1 MNDMDDIIDEVRRI
15 RDEYA
20 KQFNY
25 DLMAIHQDL
34 VQRQAAEQVAVVAFP
49 SRPVIRSGRA
59 NELLNI
65 PNSEVIPR
73 ASH

>member
-1 MNDMDDIIDEVRRI
+1 MDDIIDEVRRI

-34 VQRQAAEQVAVVAFP
+34 VQRQAAEQVAVVAIP

-65 PNSEVIPR
+65 PNSEVIPI